1 MNDPQVYGKYV
12 RSHAKKT
19 KTLLCCI
26 KAFVSGG
33 LICCIGELFFDVFS
47 LSKADE
53 KTCAALSAATIIFI
67 TAVLTGI
74 GVFDRIAKHAGA
86 GTLVPVTGFANS
98 MISQAI
104 DAKSEGFIAGVG
116 AKVFTVAGPVIL
128 YGAISSAVYGIIYYI
143 FSIIF

>member
-1 MNDPQVYGKYV
+1 MNDPQIYGKYIK
-12 RSHAKKT
+12 SHAKKT

-33 LICCIGELFFDVFS
+33 LICCTGELFYDLYS
-47 LSKADE
+47 LSGADG
-53 KTCAALSAATIIFI
+53 KTCAALSTITIIFLN
-67 TAVLTGI
+67 AVLTGI

-98 MISQAI
+98 MISQSI

-116 AKVFTVAGPVIL
+116 AKIFTVAGPVIL
-128 YGAISSAVYGIIYYI
+128 YGTAASVVYGIIYYI
-143 FSIIF
+143 ISVIF